1 MYRQTNS
8 FLIRQFLSI
17 DRGRDRMVVGF
28 TNTYAIIPYLHCCCE
43 FESCDRSAVFS
54 TNKKDRH
61 IDPSLLL
68 FHDIAEILLENGV
81 AKPHN
86 PNTTV

>member
-1 MYRQTNS
+1 MLILKYIMYRQTNS

-61 IDPSLLL
+61 
-68 FHDIAEILLENGV
+68 DITEILLKV
-81 AKPHN
+81 ALSTINHKPN
-86 PNTTV
+86 IK